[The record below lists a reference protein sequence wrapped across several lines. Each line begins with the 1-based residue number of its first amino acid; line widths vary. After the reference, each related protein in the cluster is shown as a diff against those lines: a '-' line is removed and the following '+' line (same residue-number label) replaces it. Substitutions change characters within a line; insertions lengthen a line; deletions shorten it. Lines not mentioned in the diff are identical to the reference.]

1 MFSEVFFVQI
11 DYPMTL
17 EQLAWRLR
25 NPVIRRLMLPT
36 LRVLYLTW
44 LIRIIYW
51 AVCA

>member
-1 MFSEVFFVQI
+1 MFTEVFFVQI
-11 DYPMTL
+11 DYSTQL

-25 NPVIRRLMLPT
+25 NPVIRRLIIPT

-51 AVCA
+51 AVYA